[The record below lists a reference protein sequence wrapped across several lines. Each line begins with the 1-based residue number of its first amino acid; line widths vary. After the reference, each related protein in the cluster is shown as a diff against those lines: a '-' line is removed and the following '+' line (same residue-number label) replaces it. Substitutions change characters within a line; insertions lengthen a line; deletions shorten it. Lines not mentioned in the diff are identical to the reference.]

1 MKLAPFYL
9 SLLLLPFLVL
19 PVVTQA
25 SAFISIGD
33 SAEIY
38 LDADASVRSSTNLF
52 RSDSSNEQDDVV
64 VVVSPGLE
72 LIVGRGT
79 DLSFTV
85 NASYDISK
93 YQDFDDLDNEASRYS
108 ALFAYTADRL
118 ELEAQASYSEINSTF
133 LNNFD
138 TQNTSGKLIE
148 SEVDSSEIDI
158 EYELSPK
165 ISFGLSLEARTLEY
179 QGVAATLA
187 ANVDK
192 KSMPIDLYYEL
203 TPKLDLSIGYTPSKT
218 DVTNRPDLITID
230 NNILVNTPRPD
241 YENDQ
246 DFFNL
251 GLRGQLTEK
260 LNGQIK
266 VGFRENT
273 RKIPNNSNIESD
285 MFGAEG
291 SVNWTITPKLVST
304 LGGSKDFD
312 VGGVGTTTEVTA
324 IYFSNN
330 YTINANWSSG
340 INFKYAA
347 RDYVGGT
354 GREDETYIFGLR
366 LSYLMNA
373 NWVFDTGYTFTD
385 NSTNSSL
392 GNNYSDHSLDLGVSL
407 RY

>member
-1 MKLAPFYL
+1 MKLASLYL

-19 PVVTQA
+19 PVVSQA

-38 LDADASVRSSTNLF
+38 LDADASVRSSSNLF
-52 RSDSSNEQDDVV
+52 RSDSSNEQEDVV

-79 DLSFTV
+79 DVSLTV
-85 NASYDISK
+85 NASYAISK
-93 YQDFDDLDNEASRYS
+93 YQDFDNLDNEASRYA
-108 ALFAYTADRL
+108 ALFAYTSDRL

-133 LNNFD
+133 LNSFD
-138 TQNTSGKLIE
+138 TQNTAGSLIK
-148 SEVDSSEIDI
+148 SEVESLGVEM

-165 ISFGLSLEARTLEY
+165 FSFGAAVNARTLEY
-179 QGVAATLA
+179 KGVAATLA
-187 ANVDK
+187 ANNDK
-192 KSMPIDLYYEL
+192 TSIPIDLYYEL
-203 TPKLDLSIGYTPSKT
+203 TPKLDLSIGYTPAKT
-218 DVTNRPDLITID
+218 DITNRPDLITSN
-230 NNILVNTPRPD
+230 NNILVNTPRAD

-260 LNGQIK
+260 LNGLIK
-266 VGFRENT
+266 VGLRENT
-273 RKIPNNSNIESD
+273 RIIPNSSNIESD

-291 SVNWTITPKLVST
+291 SVKWAVSPKLIST

-312 VGGVGTTTEVTA
+312 AGGDGTTTEVTA

-330 YTINANWSSG
+330 YTINANWASG
-340 INFKYAA
+340 INFKYMA
-347 RDYVGGT
+347 RDYTGGS
-354 GREDETYIFGLR
+354 GREDETFLFGLR
-366 LSYLMNA
+366 LSYVMNA
-373 NWVFDTGYTFTD
+373 NWIFNTGYTFTD
-385 NSTNSSL
+385 NDTNSS
-392 GNNYSDHSLDLGVSL
+392 NSTSYSDHSFDFGVSL